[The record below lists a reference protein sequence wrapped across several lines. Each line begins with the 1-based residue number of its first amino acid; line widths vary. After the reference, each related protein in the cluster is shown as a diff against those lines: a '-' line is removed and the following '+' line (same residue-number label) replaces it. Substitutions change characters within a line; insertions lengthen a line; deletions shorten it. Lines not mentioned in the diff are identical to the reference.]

1 MTMKTTPAFTIL
13 FLLVGTLTSA
23 QERPAP
29 QSVAFR
35 LTEWKNLHFDD
46 VNEAQQQLQTLKK
59 LGCEA
64 ETEPH
69 AGHTDVR
76 FRATRWAKVSLDT
89 RKVADQWER
98 WLKTNGFETLRG
110 HNEAPAPGAV
120 AVHYTMVQSRTMHL
134 NKPEEAQEFTAL
146 FTGLGCDVRQ
156 AQHNG
161 HRDLTISCPQWR
173 NVIFD
178 GHEEAHAFQ
187 KWLDEQGFQT
197 QHNH

>member
-1 MTMKTTPAFTIL
+1 MTMKTIHALAIITMLT
-13 FLLVGTLTSA
+13 GTVASA
-23 QERPAP
+23 QEKLPP
-29 QSVAFR
+29 QSIAFR
-35 LTEWKNLHFDD
+35 LTEWKNMHFEDAA
-46 VNEAQQQLQTLKK
+46 EAQHKLQTLKK

-76 FRATRWAKVSLDT
+76 FRTIRWAKVTLDT

-110 HNEAPAPGAV
+110 LDEAPAQGAV
-120 AVHYTMVQSRTMHL
+120 AVHYMMARPRTMHL
-134 NKPEEAQEFTAL
+134 NTPEEAKELTAL
-146 FTGLGCDVRQ
+146 YSGLGCDVRQ

-161 HRDLTISCPQWR
+161 HIDLTISCLKWR
-173 NVIFD
+173 NVIFE
-178 GHEEAHAFQ
+178 GHDEAHAIQ
-187 KWLDEQGFQT
+187 KWLGEQGFQT